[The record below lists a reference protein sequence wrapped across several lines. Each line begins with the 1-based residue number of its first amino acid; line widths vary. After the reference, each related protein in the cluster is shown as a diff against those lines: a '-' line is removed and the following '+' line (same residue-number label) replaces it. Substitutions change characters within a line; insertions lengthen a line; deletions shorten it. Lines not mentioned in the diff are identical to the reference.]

1 MSRDDIKD
9 ANSFREALIGV
20 ANYMAA
26 YNKEVCAF
34 SEPIEVTWGMEGTAG
49 YEGKR
54 LVVPTIALVNRTE
67 Y

>member
-34 SEPIEVTWGMEGTAG
+34 VEPIEVIGGMEGTAG
-49 YEGKR
+49 YEGKK
-54 LVVPTIALVNRTE
+54 LAVLTLALVNRTE